1 MFQEQKKAYT
11 ACSRP
16 TITTIRAKYYTKT
29 YPMAFDICLKVGGL
43 FVTSLLTNNISNFIL
58 LCSSS
63 KTVIS

>member
-1 MFQEQKKAYT
+1 MFQKKKAYT

-16 TITTIRAKYYTKT
+16 TITTIHAKYYTKT
-29 YPMAFDICLKVGGL
+29 YPMAFDIFLKVGGL
-43 FVTSLLTNNISNFIL
+43 FATSLPTNDISSFIL